1 MAVSDGHPRGIGL
14 GRAPERKFDPSALPK
29 PEFADGRN
37 AAGWDNLLA
46 GLTGWVAGIFSLPV
60 DDPEL
65 ACSQYAALLRQIPML
80 YAVLLTNAVALAAT
94 HAAIAPLSLTLA
106 VPVVLCGACVV
117 RLVTWVRAR
126 GRAVTAEE
134 AIRQMRKT
142 VLLTG
147 VTASGFTIWSFCLF
161 PYGDAYDQCHVA
173 FYMAM
178 TLISSI
184 FCLMHLRA
192 AALLLAAIVV
202 VPLTIFLLATG
213 RVVFMAMAGN
223 LLFVSV
229 ALIMVM
235 LRNYG
240 DFAALISS
248 RRELIMRQNE
258 TQRLSDENL
267 RLANLDS
274 LSSLPNRRSFFEE
287 LERTIAWAERDGA
300 RFAVAVLDLDRFKGI
315 NDVYGHAAGDRLL
328 TQVGLRLKRI
338 ASDTLFI
345 ARLGGDEFGAILFDG
360 TTDRGIELFGAN
372 LKTLFAG
379 PCVVGDKLTTIS
391 CSVGV
396 ALYPKAGRTA
406 EMLFERADYAL
417 YFGKQIKKGEMVVFS
432 DEHETTIRQS
442 SRLEQALR
450 GADFEAEMWMAFQP
464 IVDMAR
470 RRVIAFEALA
480 RWQSPELGAVKP
492 DQFIKVAERTQMI
505 GPLTEVL
512 LNKALVAAADWPP
525 SVRVCFNL
533 SANDLIDK
541 DTMAAV
547 RRTVMA
553 SDVTP
558 SRIEFEVTETALLQD
573 FELATASIDGLRALG
588 ARVALDDFGAGFASL
603 GYVHRLT
610 LDKIKIDQSF
620 IADVDVSRTS
630 PNIIRSIVDLCRN
643 LDLECVVEGVET
655 ESQLRALMA
664 LGCQYM
670 QGYLL
675 SRPVP
680 AEQVMRV
687 IDRISP
693 IVKAQAPPRV
703 AAQ

>member
-1 MAVSDGHPRGIGL
+1 MAVNMLLVSI
-14 GRAPERKFDPSALPK
+14 AL
-29 PEFADGRN
+29 
-37 AAGWDNLLA
+37 
-46 GLTGWVAGIFSLPV
+46 
-60 DDPEL
+60 
-65 ACSQYAALLRQIPML
+65 
-80 YAVLLTNAVALAAT
+80 
-94 HAAIAPLSLTLA
+94 
-106 VPVVLCGACVV
+106 
-117 RLVTWVRAR
+117 
-126 GRAVTAEE
+126 
-134 AIRQMRKT
+134 T
-142 VLLTG
+142 V
-147 VTASGFTIWSFCLF
+147 
-161 PYGDAYDQCHVA
+161 
-173 FYMAM
+173 
-178 TLISSI
+178 
-184 FCLMHLRA
+184 
-192 AALLLAAIVV
+192 
-202 VPLTIFLLATG
+202 
-213 RVVFMAMAGN
+213 
-223 LLFVSV
+223 
-229 ALIMVM
+229 VM
-235 LRNYG
+235 LRNYE

-248 RRELIMRQNE
+248 RRELILRQQE

-287 LERTIAWAERDGA
+287 LDRTIAWAERDGA

-360 TTDRGIELFGAN
+360 TTDRGIEAFGAG

-379 PCVVGDKLTTIS
+379 PCVVGDKLATIS

-406 EMLFERADYAL
+406 EELFERADYAL
-417 YFGKQIKKGEMVVFS
+417 YFGKEIKKGEMVVFS
-432 DEHETTIRQS
+432 DEHETTIRHS

-480 RWQSPELGAVKP
+480 RWQSPELGAVRP

-512 LNKALVAAADWPP
+512 LKKALTAAAGWPP

-547 RRTVMA
+547 RRAVLA
-553 SDVTP
+553 SGVGP

-573 FELATASIDGLRALG
+573 FELASASIDGLRALG
-588 ARVALDDFGAGFASL
+588 ARVSLDDFGAGFASL

-693 IVKAQAPPRV
+693 IIKAQAGPRI